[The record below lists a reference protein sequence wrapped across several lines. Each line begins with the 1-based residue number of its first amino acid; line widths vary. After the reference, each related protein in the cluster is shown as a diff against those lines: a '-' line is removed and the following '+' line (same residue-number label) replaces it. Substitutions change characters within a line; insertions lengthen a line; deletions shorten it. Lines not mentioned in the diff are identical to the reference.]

1 MNGRASRRRPTAI
14 ERRRRLLIAVTVT
27 VLAIVV
33 LSARM
38 AESSGTQPPRRD
50 PAAGSAVA
58 VHTAAAGVDPSP
70 SPRVE
75 VFPAALPAPH
85 GQGQLAPGSDP
96 SVLPGPILVAD
107 RANDRLLVIDPQ
119 GRVRWQFPR
128 PGDLLPQERFRVPDD
143 AFFSPDGRDIVATE
157 EDYSVISVIDTL
169 THRIVRRYGQPGVPG
184 AGPGQVHNPDDAML
198 LPGGDLLSA
207 DIRNCRVLLIPPGAQ
222 RPSRIYGT
230 TDACLHRPPHYFGSP
245 NGAFPMSNGDY
256 LITEIN
262 NDWVDAMSLNG
273 TVHWS
278 VHPPGIV
285 YPSDSNQVG
294 PNRFLTVGYTDP
306 GKIVE
311 YTRRGKVL
319 WRYRPRSPAGVLN
332 HPSLALPLP
341 NGDILLNDDYDDRVL
356 VIDPHT
362 NRIVWQYG
370 HRGLPGTRPGYLN
383 IPDGVDLLPPYSLV
397 GTHMATMGRP

>member
-1 MNGRASRRRPTAI
+1 MSGPEPRRRPTAI
-14 ERRRRLLIAVTVT
+14 ERRRRFFVAVTVT
-27 VLAIVV
+27 VVAVV
-33 LSARM
+33 LSVRM
-38 AESSGTQPPRRD
+38 TQSSGTQPTRQD
-50 PAAGSAVA
+50 PAASSAVA
-58 VHTAAAGVDPSP
+58 ARAATGGSHPSP
-70 SPRVE
+70 SPQAGLL
-75 VFPAALPAPH
+75 PAALPAPH
-85 GQGQLAPGSDP
+85 GRGHLASGSDP

-107 RANDRLLVIDPQ
+107 RANNRLLVIDPQ

-128 PGDLLPQERFRVPDD
+128 PGDLQPHQRFRVPDD

-157 EDYSVISVIDTL
+157 EDYSVISVIDTV
-169 THRIVRRYGQPGVPG
+169 THRINRRYGQPGVPG
-184 AGPGQVHNPDDAML
+184 AGPGHVHNPDDAML

-207 DIRNCRVLLIPPGAQ
+207 DIRNCRVLVIPAGAQ

-230 TDACLHRPPHYFGSP
+230 TGVCLHRPPHYFGSP

-294 PNRFLTVGYTDP
+294 PNRFLTVGYTNP

-319 WRYRPRSPAGVLN
+319 WRYRPRTPGAVLN

-356 VIDPHT
+356 VIDPRN

-370 HRGLPGTRPGYLN
+370 HRGRPGTRPGFLN

-397 GTHMATMGRP
+397 GTHAATMGRP